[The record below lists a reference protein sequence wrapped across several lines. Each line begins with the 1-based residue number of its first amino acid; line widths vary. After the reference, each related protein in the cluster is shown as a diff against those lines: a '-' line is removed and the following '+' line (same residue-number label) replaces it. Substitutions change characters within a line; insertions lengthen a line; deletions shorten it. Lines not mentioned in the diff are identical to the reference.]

1 MKSEKPGNTWENLG
15 NCGISCMRGCQGATQ
30 IANVLSFSSR
40 RAAIKDIVSL
50 TSSFIWFICHKYA
63 ISYHDT
69 APRLQ
74 STPAFQHINFIQLQ
88 DFPKHLRYL
97 EILKPE
103 PDITRRCDKWLVQ
116 KWQCRWSLWLSWHWN
131 PPLPPN
137 SRHSSAASSCSQ
149 RLASS
154 AAPEITRVTM
164 AAMILKIS
172 QDISGILTMARLMSA
187 PMMLSKRTS

>member
-1 MKSEKPGNTWENLG
+1 VHEDTSVTSLSRPRAYTARISCKAPNLAPNLDLYADQPLIRVSPPRHLLKWWDPWFLRIRPRKHEIWKTWEHLG

-63 ISYHDT
+63 ISYHGT

-116 KWQCRWSLWLSWHWN
+116 KWQCRW
-131 PPLPPN
+131 
-137 SRHSSAASSCSQ
+137 
-149 RLASS
+149 
-154 AAPEITRVTM
+154 
-164 AAMILKIS
+164 
-172 QDISGILTMARLMSA
+172 
-187 PMMLSKRTS
+187 